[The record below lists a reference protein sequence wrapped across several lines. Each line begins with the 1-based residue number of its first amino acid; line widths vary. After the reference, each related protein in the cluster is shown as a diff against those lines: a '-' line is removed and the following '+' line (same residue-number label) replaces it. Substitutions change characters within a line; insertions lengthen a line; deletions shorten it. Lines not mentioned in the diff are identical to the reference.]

1 MIFNYLDELVKIFR
15 LQNWKIK
22 IYIKEDMNIEGETH
36 LIYNDNKA
44 IIEIKENSEEEMK
57 KAENQNKYKYRLL
70 FEYRDIIEKRVK
82 LEKYIKEN
90 EEKTGTE
97 KQVKNMQLL
106 KQQVEVLYRYEEIIY
121 ARLRLELSI

>member
-1 MIFNYLDELVKIFR
+1 MMEKQEI
-15 LQNWKIK
+15 
-22 IYIKEDMNIEGETH
+22 
-36 LIYNDNKA
+36 LI
-44 IIEIKENSEEEMK
+44 EEMR
-57 KAENQNKYKYRLL
+57 KAENQNEYKYRLL
-70 FEYRDIIEKRVK
+70 FEYRDTIEKRLK

-121 ARLRLELSI
+121 TRLRLELSI

>member
-1 MIFNYLDELVKIFR
+1 MMEKQEI
-15 LQNWKIK
+15 
-22 IYIKEDMNIEGETH
+22 
-36 LIYNDNKA
+36 LI
-44 IIEIKENSEEEMK
+44 EEMR
-57 KAENQNKYKYRLL
+57 KAENQNEYKYRLL
-70 FEYRDIIEKRVK
+70 FEYRDTIEKRVK

-121 ARLRLELSI
+121 TRLRLELSM

>member
-1 MIFNYLDELVKIFR
+1 MMEKQEI
-15 LQNWKIK
+15 
-22 IYIKEDMNIEGETH
+22 
-36 LIYNDNKA
+36 LI
-44 IIEIKENSEEEMK
+44 EEMR
-57 KAENQNKYKYRLL
+57 KAENQNEYKYRLL
-70 FEYRDIIEKRVK
+70 FEYRDTIEKRVK

-121 ARLRLELSI
+121 TRLRLELSI